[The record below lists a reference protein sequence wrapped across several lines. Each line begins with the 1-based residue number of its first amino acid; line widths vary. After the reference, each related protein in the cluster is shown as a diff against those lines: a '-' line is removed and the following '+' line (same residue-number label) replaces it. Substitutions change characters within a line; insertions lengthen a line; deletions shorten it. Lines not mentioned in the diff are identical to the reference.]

1 MNSFNILQL
10 NPIVDYHRIG
20 QTLSVIFSKK
30 SFCLW
35 LSDLIDNIWLNECVV
50 NFTLQTFQDNQRF
63 SQTLSVKIL
72 ENVILSVIV
81 WCDRQRLSN
90 LFRLLRIFTDF
101 RRILPTAAVRAQAS
115 SVIIGENRRDLSVGD
130 RQPCQGTDKSDFHR
144 LSKTKW
150 TLSKCLSR
158 IRACRTLIFYWGH
171 FSLQQVEKT
180 TPNSTGLNVR

>member
-35 LSDLIDNIWLNECVV
+35 LSDMIDNIWLNECVV
-50 NFTLQTFQDNQRF
+50 NFTLQTFQDNHRF
-63 SQTLSVKIL
+63 SQTLSVTFL

-115 SVIIGENRRDLSVGD
+115 SVIIGENRRNLSVGA
-130 RQPCQGTDKSDFHR
+130 QT
-144 LSKTKW
+144 
-150 TLSKCLSR
+150 TLSRHRQVRFSQIIKDKMNTLQMSEQNPSLSDPYFLLGGAENR
-158 IRACRTLIFYWGH
+158 H
-171 FSLQQVEKT
+171 FSE
-180 TPNSTGLNVR
+180 STYFS